1 MNEKSTN
8 EGAGVPDEALENIQD
23 LRVPTPTPP
32 VITPEAVVAGE
43 RVTAVA
49 SSKAELDAFVR
60 AEVAKQVAAI
70 MAASENPELTRI
82 KRELENA
89 LAQNAALRE
98 KQAAE
103 EAGQLRDY
111 HNLPGV
117 ANASRAS
124 TKARYAIT
132 VEEARESSDAV
143 EVFVQVNG
151 RAYQIKRGM
160 IVEVPPEVVNVL
172 NDAVID
178 KTIVTMDERG
188 MPIGFITRKAR
199 RFPFTLHG
207 LTIND
212 QGERVRT
219 VDENIADTRLR

>member
-1 MNEKSTN
+1 MEQLNR
-8 EGAGVPDEALENIQD
+8 GADVPDTALEPVVD
-23 LRVPTPTPP
+23 MRVPTPPAP
-32 VITPEAVVAGE
+32 SFTPEAVASGVHAA
-43 RVTAVA
+43 AVA
-49 SSKAELDAFVR
+49 TTREELDTRIAF
-60 AEVAKQVAAI
+60 EVAKQVAAI
-70 MAASENPELTRI
+70 MAATENPELTRI
-82 KRELENA
+82 KRALEDA

-132 VEEARESSDAV
+132 IEEARDSADAV

-178 KTIVTMDERG
+178 KTIVTMDARG
-188 MPIGFITRKAR
+188 MPEGFITRKAR

-207 LTIND
+207 KTID
-212 QGERVRT
+212 ETGTRIRT
-219 VDENIADTRLR
+219 VEPNIADNRLR

>member
-1 MNEKSTN
+1 MSESNK
-8 EGAGVPDEALENIQD
+8 GANVPDDALEPVSD
-23 LRVPTPTPP
+23 LRVPTPPP
-32 VITPEAVVAGE
+32 PQVTPESVAAGVHVAAVSE
-43 RVTAVA
+43 T
-49 SSKAELDAFVR
+49 KLDLDAQIA

-70 MAASENPELTRI
+70 MAASDNPELARV
-82 KRELENA
+82 KRALEDA
-89 LAQNAALRE
+89 TAQLAALRE

-132 VEEARESSDAV
+132 LEEARDSADAV

-151 RAYQIKRGM
+151 RAYQIKRGL

-178 KTIVTMDERG
+178 KTIVTMDARG
-188 MPIGFITRKAR
+188 MPEGFITRKAR

-207 LTIND
+207 KTID
-212 QGERVRT
+212 ESGTRIRT
-219 VDENIADTRLR
+219 IQADIADNRLS